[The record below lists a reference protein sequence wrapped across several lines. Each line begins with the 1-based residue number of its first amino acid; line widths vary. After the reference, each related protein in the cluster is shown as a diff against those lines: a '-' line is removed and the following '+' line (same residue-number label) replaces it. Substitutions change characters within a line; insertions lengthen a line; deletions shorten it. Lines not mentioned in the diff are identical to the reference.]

1 MTSGNTTWYGEAL
14 KASKECGSAALESM
28 GVISWRDVVSQGAAM
43 SVVEHGKVWA
53 NSSTKSWLKGRAIPF
68 DNKNADNNS
77 THNAKV
83 VGRSILTWSL

>member
-14 KASKECGSAALESM
+14 KASKECDLAALERM
-28 GVISWRDVVSQGAAM
+28 GVIPWRDAVLRGIAM

-53 NSSTKSWLKGRAIPF
+53 NSSSWLKGRAIPF

-83 VGRSILTWSL
+83 VGEFVVLLQAWI